1 MADLPD
7 PKKVLIL
14 GAGMVAL
21 PAANLLSGAGV
32 DVFIGEHLAYRILF
46 RVDADTYAKS
56 ACRTLDRAEGLSNRI
71 GGTPIALDV
80 TNADDLDREVAKVDV
95 VVSLVPYTW
104 HPLVIRSAI
113 RNKKNVVTT
122 SYVSPAMLELE
133 EEVKAAGITVMNEIG
148 RMANKNPTAPHHV
161 RSRVRLTLDTGL

>member
-1 MADLPD
+1 MVNLSD
-7 PKKVLIL
+7 KKVLIL
-14 GAGMVAL
+14 GAGSVAL
-21 PAANLLSGAGV
+21 PAAKVLDRA
-32 DVFIGEHLAYRILF
+32 DIEVFIGEHLAYRILF
-46 RVDADTYAKS
+46 WVDTDARANP
-56 ACRTLDRAEGLSNRI
+56 ACRTLDRARRLSDRLN
-71 GGTPIALDV
+71 GATPIALDV

-104 HPLVIRSAI
+104 HALVIHSAI

-148 RMANKNPTAPHHV
+148 RMASTNPTARHHLEV
-161 RSRVRLTLDTGL
+161 EFG